1 MNTAVTSREAIL
13 TVCRELVSRQGLD
26 SLNMRSVARACQV
39 ALGSLYNYFP
49 SKDDLLLA
57 TVESVW
63 QDIFHMDGLP
73 DQDLSFPG
81 CVQMPSSPCFTPAWA
96 VLWPWQ
102 GCCSGEPASAIPRTR
117 RPFPEKTPFVRRAP
131 AGKGRFCFLVSGRAP
146 LPI

>member
-13 TVCRELVSRQGLD
+13 TVCREMVSRQGLD

-73 DQDLSFPG
+73 DQNLSFPG

-96 VLWPWQ
+96 VPLHLPVF
-102 GCCSGEPASAIPRTR
+102 CSGSCFFSA
-117 RPFPEKTPFVRRAP
+117 KHM
-131 AGKGRFCFLVSGRAP
+131 
-146 LPI
+146 